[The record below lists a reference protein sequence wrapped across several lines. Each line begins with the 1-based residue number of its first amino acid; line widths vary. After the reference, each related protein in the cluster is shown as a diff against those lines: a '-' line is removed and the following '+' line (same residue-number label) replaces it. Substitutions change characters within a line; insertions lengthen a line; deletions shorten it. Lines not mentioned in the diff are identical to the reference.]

1 MQKKK
6 LLAEGA
12 VQQSKDE
19 ATIQVSGLGKDLMPT
34 ISIIKLKIADQCC
47 LQHFLAY
54 NVRQMCFFTR
64 SSFDASSEAHCLDEA
79 LASDAS

>member
-19 ATIQVSGLGKDLMPT
+19 ATIQVSGLGKDVLPT
-34 ISIIKLKIADQCC
+34 ISIIKLKIADAVCNI
-47 LQHFLAY
+47 FGS

-64 SSFDASSEAHCLDEA
+64 SSFYASSEAHFLDEA